1 MKVRTLSNI
10 KKQNNLLPTD
20 CQKEETRRCS
30 SSRMKIILIRSS
42 NMQEEMSK
50 KESKSEFGEILLCA
64 DCMKSNHNL
73 RWVKVLQN

>member
-1 MKVRTLSNI
+1 
-10 KKQNNLLPTD
+10 
-20 CQKEETRRCS
+20 
-30 SSRMKIILIRSS
+30 
-42 NMQEEMSK
+42 MQEEMSK

>member
-10 KKQNNLLPTD
+10 KKQKNLLPTD

-30 SSRMKIILIRSS
+30 SSRMKTLIRSS
-42 NMQEEMSK
+42 DMQEEMSK